1 MDIVP
6 LNADVTECRPNRQPS
21 AFDLEKCFESIPI
34 TNTEHSLIS
43 RISCFLDLVWKE
55 KHYVSSEKHPWKP
68 GPKQECFWSDD
79 TGEFSYIKERVLELC
94 LEVTKH
100 AIVTVGNCSSL
111 QAVGIPMGFSV
122 SVIFLNIYMFTYEY
136 EFTQRMIIAAPH
148 MIEHTKE
155 FYRYVDDLGNFSDL
169 DLRPFLTK
177 LDTKPT
183 SWDWIYPMA
192 PWEPLSMTDQ
202 TDRSDLCK
210 KVIYLNLEFTLTHGY
225 LSYQWHDKIK
235 VYKALSLPTCSYT
248 HWSSALSYAS
258 KMGTV
263 KSQVRAVII
272 ASSSLAQCRT
282 SLSNLLDK
290 FVNIG
295 YPCR

>member
-1 MDIVP
+1 MLENEPLLEFTPWEVDSVFKPAILFGMAKQHKRATDPMAYRWITGACSDISKPLSDEALRILTFLWDIARDDCDQLWKDTGAKAFWSIDSLDIVP

-55 KHYVSSEKHPWKP
+55 KQYVSSEKHPWKP

-100 AIVTVGNCSSL
+100 AIVTVGNCASL
-111 QAVGIPMGFSV
+111 QAVGIPMDSV
-122 SVIFLNIYMFTYEY
+122 SLIFLNIYMFIYEY
-136 EFTQRMIIAAPH
+136 EFSQEMIIATPH
-148 MIEHTKE
+148 M
-155 FYRYVDDLGNFSDL
+155 
-169 DLRPFLTK
+169 
-177 LDTKPT
+177 
-183 SWDWIYPMA
+183 
-192 PWEPLSMTDQ
+192 
-202 TDRSDLCK
+202 
-210 KVIYLNLEFTLTHGY
+210 
-225 LSYQWHDKIK
+225 
-235 VYKALSLPTCSYT
+235 
-248 HWSSALSYAS
+248 
-258 KMGTV
+258 
-263 KSQVRAVII
+263 II